1 MEGRMRHKTRAA
13 VAALATTAALLAGT
27 QTATGH
33 PTHDGTGKEA
43 GFDLVREE
51 VSPGGVPQERM
62 SRIRCEDGQAGIFP
76 CHKIDLASF
85 MPLSELD
92 SIWAND
98 VWGWTDLETGRE
110 YAVVKKF
117 EGTAFVD
124 ITNAYDPVYLG
135 TLPTEVPGGDTGG
148 IWGDL
153 KVYDNHAFIVTE
165 SDGHG
170 MQVFDL
176 TRLRGVTEERVW
188 TPDNT
193 VKSFGHAHNIAMNED
208 TATAY
213 VVGAVRGVTAP
224 GCEDVAG
231 GPIAFD
237 VSDPANP
244 EPAGCYGGDGYT
256 HDIQCVDYHGPD
268 TDYTGREICVAANE
282 DTVTVLDATD
292 KTNVQMLARAPYD
305 TSAYTHQ
312 GWFTENQAYFLLG
325 DEIDELA
332 GTVESTTTYV
342 WDLRDLDNPVLKGA
356 DANGNGAID
365 HNIFI
370 KDGLAY
376 QSNYTSGLRVND
388 TFRVDQGR
396 LTERGFFDVYP
407 ADDHTG
413 FAGTWGNYPYF
424 DSGTVAV
431 TGIEEGLFILKPRLK
446 SSRPPKS

>member
-1 MEGRMRHKTRAA
+1 MRHKTRAA
-13 VAALATTAALLAGT
+13 LAALTTTAALMAAT
-27 QTATGH
+27 QSATGH

-43 GFDLVREE
+43 GFDLLAED

-62 SRIRCEDGQAGIFP
+62 TDLRCEDDMAGIFP

-85 MPLSELD
+85 VPLTELE
-92 SIWAND
+92 SVWAND
-98 VWGWTDLETGRE
+98 VWGWTDPQTGHE
-110 YAVVKKF
+110 YALVKKF

-124 ITNAYDPVYLG
+124 ITDAYDPSYLG
-135 TLPTEVPGGDTGG
+135 TLPTEVPGGDFGG

-153 KVYDNHAFIVTE
+153 KVYKNHAYIVTE

-176 TRLRGVTEERVW
+176 TRLRGVTEPRVW

-193 VKSFGHAHNIAMNED
+193 VKSFGQAHNIAMNED
-208 TATAY
+208 SATAY
-213 VVGAVRGVTAP
+213 VVGAWKGVTAP
-224 GCEDVAG
+224 GCESVDG

-237 VSDPANP
+237 VSDPVNP
-244 EPAGCYGGDGYT
+244 VLAGCYGEDGYT

-268 TDYTGREICVAANE
+268 ADYTGREICVAANE
-282 DTVTVLDATD
+282 DTVTILDATD
-292 KTNVQMLARAPYD
+292 KANIEMLARAPYD

-312 GWFTENQAYFLLG
+312 GWFTEDHAYFLLG

-342 WDLRDLDNPVLKGA
+342 WNLEDLDNPVLEGA
-356 DANGNGAID
+356 DANGNGSID

-388 TFRVDQGR
+388 TYRVDQGR
-396 LTERGFFDVYP
+396 LAERGYFDVYP
-407 ADDHTG
+407 ANDDTT

-424 DSGTVAV
+424 DSGTVVV
-431 TGIEEGLFILKPRLK
+431 TGIEEGLFILKPRLR
-446 SSRPPKS
+446 SSTPPQD

>member
-76 CHKIDLASF
+76 CHKIHLASF

-98 VWGWTDLETGRE
+98 VWGWTDPQTGRD
-110 YAVVKKF
+110 YALVKKF

-446 SSRPPKS
+446 SSRPPKR

>member
-1 MEGRMRHKTRAA
+1 MRHKTRAA
-13 VAALATTAALLAGT
+13 VAALATAAALLAAT
-27 QTATGH
+27 QTASGH

-43 GFDLVREE
+43 GFDLFSEE

-62 SRIRCEDGQAGIFP
+62 SDIRCEDGMADIFP
-76 CHKIDLASF
+76 CQKIDLASF
-85 MPLSELD
+85 VPLTELE
-92 SIWAND
+92 SIWTND
-98 VWGWTDLETGRE
+98 VWGWTDPETGHE
-110 YAVVKKF
+110 YALVSKF

-124 ITNAYDPVYLG
+124 ITDPYDPLYLG
-135 TLPTEVPGGDTGG
+135 TLPTEVPGDFGN

-153 KVYDNHAFIVTE
+153 KVYDNHAYIVTE
-165 SDGHG
+165 AEGHG

-176 TRLRGVTEERVW
+176 TRLRGVTEKQTW
-188 TPDNT
+188 TTDNT
-193 VKSFGHAHNIAMNED
+193 VKSFGQAHNIAMNED
-208 TATAY
+208 SATAY
-213 VVGAVRGVTAP
+213 VVGATSGVTAA
-224 GCEDVAG
+224 GCEDVHG

-237 VSDPANP
+237 VSDPADP
-244 EPAGCYGGDGYT
+244 VLAGCYGGDGYT
-256 HDIQCVDYHGPD
+256 HDIQCVDYAGPD
-268 TDYTGREICVAANE
+268 ADYTGREICVAANE

-292 KTNVQMLARAPYD
+292 KGDMKMLARAPYD

-312 GWFTENQAYFLLG
+312 GWFTEDHAYFLLG

-342 WDLRDLDNPVLKGA
+342 WDLTDLDNPVLKGA
-356 DANGNGAID
+356 DANGNGSID

-388 TFRVDQGR
+388 TYKVDQGR

-424 DSGTVAV
+424 DSGSVAV
-431 TGIEEGLFILKPRLK
+431 TGIEEGLFILKPRVK
-446 SSRPPKS
+446 SSTTSAR

>member
-98 VWGWTDLETGRE
+98 VWGWTDPETGRE

-244 EPAGCYGGDGYT
+244 ELAGCYGGDGYT